1 MKSSSMSLEPVWL
14 ALARA
19 RADAG
24 EFDVSPWESQ
34 NAKVQCVWREL
45 TNPSN
50 LQALKELSMS
60 SAELNMAAQE
70 AVRQALRACLDACAS
85 G

>member
-1 MKSSSMSLEPVWL
+1 MNTVSMTLEPFWL
-14 ALARA
+14 ELARA
-19 RADAG
+19 RAGAG
-24 EFDVSPWESQ
+24 EFDVAPWESQ
-34 NAKVQCVWREL
+34 NAEVQRLWREL
-45 TNPSN
+45 TGPSN
-50 LQALKELSMS
+50 LKALEELSLS